1 MQLYFA
7 LEKHDSASVVAML
20 DRIKTSLSKELCAT
34 SFSLI
39 LTDNSKEFSDIQG
52 MERSVFGVKRTLIF
66 FCEPNRSEQK
76 AQCETNHKLFC
87 RIVPKGTSVEA
98 FMQADMTLVT
108 NHINSYVKKLCS
120 GNVCIHLPGPF
131 FRMIFLHSLVL
142 NLFLQTG

>member
-76 AQCETNHKLFC
+76 AQCETNH
-87 RIVPKGTSVEA
+87 
-98 FMQADMTLVT
+98 
-108 NHINSYVKKLCS
+108 INSYVKKLCS

-142 NLFLQTG
+142 NLFLQTR